1 MDPPPEEAAPQL
13 TDTWRPPLG
22 GLGETLM
29 LDGGSISNYELSKR
43 LDGGLTVMAVRSEY
57 Q

>member
-1 MDPPPEEAAPQL
+1 MAPPPEEAAPQL
-13 TDTWRPPLG
+13 TDTLLPPLG
-22 GLGETLM
+22 GSGDTLM
-29 LDGGSISNYELSKR
+29 